1 MESSAREHK
10 ASSKKKE
17 YTMDLNTVI
26 DLIEGKIA
34 DLEARID
41 AGTDPTGNAVL
52 FVKLDAYRNLLEEIE
67 ALAVPV

>member
-1 MESSAREHK
+1 
-10 ASSKKKE
+10 
-17 YTMDLNTVI
+17 MDLNTVI